1 MRGLGM
7 KADHFDALQDAV
19 LCHSYSRGLN
29 PKTLE
34 GRVFQDADRLDALGA
49 IGIARTFAVT
59 GSMGRSFYHPEDPFF
74 QMARELNDREYAVDH
89 FYRKLF
95 TWRIRCRQRR
105 GGRLRGNGLSVSE
118 SSLLGSSRRY
128 PKLY

>member
-1 MRGLGM
+1 M

-95 TWRIRCRQRR
+95 TLENTMQTEAGRKIAREWTERQRVF
-105 GGRLRGNGLSVSE
+105 LAWLESE
-118 SSLLGSSRRY
+118 IS
-128 PKLY
+128 